1 MLYKISLSNRTMTQ
15 SKSSKIEQMMKDASL
30 PNEYRNKIRDYL
42 KDNKESYGFIIKFLD
57 SLAKVNDA
65 EADLFEDI
73 PT

>member
-1 MLYKISLSNRTMTQ
+1 MTQ
-15 SKSSKIEQMMKDASL
+15 NKMSKIEQMMKDASL

-42 KDNKESYGFIIKFLD
+42 KDNNESCEFIIKFLD

-65 EADLFEDI
+65 EAKLFEDI